1 MQLKED
7 QIQEVYQEVN
17 FKDNQIKMW
26 KIKNSFTSFAM
37 GRKMLKFKSSFTGAV
52 VKEDINP

>member
-26 KIKNSFTSFAM
+26 KIKNWFLIA
-37 GRKMLKFKSSFTGAV
+37 L
-52 VKEDINP
+52 ININSPLMNIMVINYTLF